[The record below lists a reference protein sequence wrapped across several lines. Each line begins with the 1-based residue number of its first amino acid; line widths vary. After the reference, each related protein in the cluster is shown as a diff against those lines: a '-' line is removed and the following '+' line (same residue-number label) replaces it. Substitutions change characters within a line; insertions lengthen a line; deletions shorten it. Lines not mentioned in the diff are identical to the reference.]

1 MKSHILQRRAMS
13 KGASTCRELLI
24 KGLVYRMESDRM
36 EHMMDDTPVLA
47 IGLVEFTRG
56 R

>member
-1 MKSHILQRRAMS
+1 MKSHVLQRRAMS
-13 KGASTCRELLI
+13 EGASTCRGLLI
-24 KGLVYRMESDRM
+24 RGLVYCMESGRM
-36 EHMMDDTPVLA
+36 EHMMDDTPELA